1 MKEVFEIVNDFE
13 LLLAEMLDEK
23 FEIDENEK
31 FLKNLT
37 DFEKAIISIEL
48 MKLKRKDDFIEIY
61 KKANVVSDRDLYPSA
76 LEKIA
81 MELENK

>member
-1 MKEVFEIVNDFE
+1 MKEVFEIVNDFD
-13 LLLAEMLDEK
+13 LLLAEMLDGK
-23 FEIDENEK
+23 FEIDKSEK

-61 KKANVVSDRDLYPSA
+61 KKANVVSDHDLYPSA